1 MDYGPSLPPH
11 LRDDQS
17 RHDPDTSDQY
27 SGQSDEPSQVTS
39 ARPQKHA
46 DKRHDTDP
54 RHASD
59 QHSALSDEPTQVTSA
74 RPKKHADKRKH
85 KVRSRYVSSSS
96 EANPTSTRSR
106 PTLYREVS
114 LADISSQYAEEVDTF
129 RRILDLP
136 DPRETMPR
144 SLTSVLSLDDEKGR
158 QELRPR
164 GPSSMLPLSSIIKD
178 AFDKFE

>member
-74 RPKKHADKRKH
+74 RPKNMQIKENTKLGLDMCLH
-85 KVRSRYVSSSS
+85 
-96 EANPTSTRSR
+96 
-106 PTLYREVS
+106 L
-114 LADISSQYAEEVDTF
+114 Q
-129 RRILDLP
+129 RRIQPQHDP
-136 DPRETMPR
+136 DPPFIGKCPW
-144 SLTSVLSLDDEKGR
+144 LTFPLNMLKKWTPLGVFLTFLIPGKPCLGLLLLS
-158 QELRPR
+158 
-164 GPSSMLPLSSIIKD
+164 
-178 AFDKFE
+178 